1 MIKKAEHWK
10 THAFEL
16 WCWRRLLRVPLD
28 CREIKPVNPKGNQ
41 PWMVIGRTDNEAEAP
56 ILWPPDV
63 RSRLTGKDPDAGKD
77 WRQGQKGA
85 IVDEMLDSITNSTDI
100 NLRKLQET
108 VEDKGAWHA
117 KTSMG
122 LQRVRH
128 HSATTTVTTS
138 LTSIY
143 HYTICCCCC

>member
-1 MIKKAEHWK
+1 MYRCESWIIKKAEHWK

-28 CREIKPVNPKGNQ
+28 YREIKPVNPKGNQ
-41 PWMVIGRTDNEAEAP
+41 PWIIIGRTDAEAP
-56 ILWPPDV
+56 ILWPSDAKSWLTEKTLMLGKTE
-63 RSRLTGKDPDAGKD
+63 SRG
-77 WRQGQKGA
+77 RRGQRWMRWLD
-85 IVDEMLDSITNSTDI
+85 IITDSIDI

-117 KTSMG
+117 KKSMG
-122 LQRVRH
+122 SQRVGH
-128 HSATTTVTTS
+128 HLATTTVTTS

-143 HYTICCCCC
+143 HYTI